1 MMTKR
6 ADKAA
11 RSTALIVALMAMALA
26 YPLQRPSVAAEPLSD
41 AQKQAVE
48 SLIRDYI
55 MDHPEVM
62 LESLQ
67 AYEVKQ
73 RSAQEKAAQKAVA
86 DNRDALEADAT
97 NPVGG
102 NPKGDVTIV
111 EFFDY
116 RCGYCKKVVPSI
128 QELLK
133 TDHNIRVVFKEF
145 PILGPDSVTAARAAL
160 AAWKVAPEKYVP
172 LHVALMEMR
181 GEFSEARV
189 LEAAKKTGIDP
200 EKLKAAMNDPKIQSQ
215 LEQNVALAQELQI
228 SGTPAFVIGG
238 KVVPG
243 AVDLAT
249 LREMV
254 KEARAS

>member
-1 MMTKR
+1 MMIKTP
-6 ADKAA
+6 DKAP
-11 RSTALIVALMAMALA
+11 SSALIVALVAMLSASLWWRPAL
-26 YPLQRPSVAAEPLSD
+26 AAEPFSD

-55 MDHPEVM
+55 MNHPEVM

-67 AYEVKQ
+67 AYDARQ
-73 RSAQEKAAQKAVA
+73 RDAREEAAQKAVG
-86 DNRDALEADAT
+86 DNRDALERDAS

-128 QELLK
+128 QELIK
-133 TDHNIRVVFKEF
+133 TDRNIRVVFKEF

-160 AAWKVAPEKYVP
+160 AAWKIAPEKYLP
-172 LHVALMEMR
+172 LHVALMEAR
-181 GEFSEARV
+181 GEISEARV
-189 LEAAKKTGIDP
+189 LETAKKVGIDP

-215 LEQNVALAQELQI
+215 LEQNASLAQALQI
-228 SGTPAFVIGG
+228 SGTPAFVVGG
-238 KVVPG
+238 RVVPG